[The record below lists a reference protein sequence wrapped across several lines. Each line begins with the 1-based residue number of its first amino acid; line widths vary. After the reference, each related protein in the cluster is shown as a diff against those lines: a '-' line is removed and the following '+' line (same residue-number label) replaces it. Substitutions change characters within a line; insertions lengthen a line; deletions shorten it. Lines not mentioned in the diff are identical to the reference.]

1 MSQIPL
7 SSIENHDNTE
17 QAQIYPVKLKH
28 IVSGRQSAIIAGL
41 NKCKILT
48 GTNASNGSR
57 TRGYIFLLCSPPLVG
72 MYWCCS
78 PAISP
83 PLFLARPP
91 RTPRGGRSATTTLL
105 LGPHGCTS
113 PERTRLDVSEGGKK
127 ITHHI
132 RLDDLKKDKRKK
144 KC

>member
-7 SSIENHDNTE
+7 SSIQNHDNTE

-57 TRGYIFLLCSPPLVG
+57 TRGYISPLCSPPLVG
-72 MYWCCS
+72 MYWC
-78 PAISP
+78 P
-83 PLFLARPP
+83 PPLLFLARPP
-91 RTPRGGRSATTTLL
+91 RTPGEAQV
-105 LGPHGCTS
+105 HHFS
-113 PERTRLDVSEGGKK
+113 PPRPSQLHHSEKDEARYQRRED
-127 ITHHI
+127 HI
-132 RLDDLKKDKRKK
+132 RLDPPKEKGKEIK
-144 KC
+144 